1 MEVNLRVSIDP
12 GSKLFRRELREELS
26 EVILLPSIDVR
37 PASFCLDGVQ
47 NGLEIPGMVDVKNL
61 LVGIAVVVV
70 RSWHQ
75 RLYGNPGGHSD
86 NV

>member
-1 MEVNLRVSIDP
+1 MEVDLRVSIDP
-12 GSKLFRRELREELS
+12 GSKLFRRELREELP

-75 RLYGNPGGHSD
+75 
-86 NV
+86 